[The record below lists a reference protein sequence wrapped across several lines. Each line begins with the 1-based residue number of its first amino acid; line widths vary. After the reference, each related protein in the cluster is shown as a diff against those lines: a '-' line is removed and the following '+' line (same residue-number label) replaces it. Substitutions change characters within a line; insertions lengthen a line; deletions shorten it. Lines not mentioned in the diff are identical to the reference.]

1 MKPENA
7 TAHTSSRFPPAA
19 RVRAKADYARVFE
32 RARRTSDPL
41 LVLHRVAGD
50 SPARLGLA
58 VSRKVSPHAV
68 VRNRIKRALREQF
81 RLLRTQLQPG
91 DCVVVARSGAATA
104 TSAQL
109 RAAFVNAMQ
118 RAGALRAP
126 QSGPATMPPPLNS
139 PAVPSTSLS
148 IDEPE
153 PDAGR
158 ETPAR

>member
-1 MKPENA
+1 MKPEN
-7 TAHTSSRFPPAA
+7 TAEASSRFPAAA
-19 RVRAKADYARVFE
+19 RVRAKADYSRVFE

-41 LVLHRVAGD
+41 LVLHRAAGEA
-50 SPARLGLA
+50 PARLGLA
-58 VSRKVSPHAV
+58 VSRKVSPRAV

-81 RLLRTQLQPG
+81 RLLRPQLQPG
-91 DCVVVARSGAATA
+91 DCVVVARSGAAGA

-109 RAAFVNAMQ
+109 RTAFIKALR
-118 RAGALRAP
+118 RAGAL

-139 PAVPSTSLS
+139 PVVPSTSLS
-148 IDEPE
+148 TDEPE